1 FAVANVGQGKRNGHQ
16 IVSEV
21 ARYRVCDRVGVRIAR
36 QRRHVQRFDARR
48 LIEFLDSNVRAGAY
62 TGGAKLELTRLRP
75 RRRNELG
82 DGGDTSRLACDEH
95 VGLPRE
101 WNDRV
106 KFFNGSYGR
115 SFKSAALYA

>member
-1 FAVANVGQGKRNGHQ
+1 MGQGKRDRHQ
-16 IVSEV
+16 IVSE
-21 ARYRVCDRVGVRIAR
+21 ASAYRVGDRIGVRIAR

-62 TGGAKLELTRLRP
+62 TGGAKLELTRLRL

-82 DGGDTSRLACDEH
+82 DGGDTSLACDEH

-101 WNDRV
+101 WNDRDEILQRV
-106 KFFNGSYGR
+106 IR
-115 SFKSAALYA
+115 E